1 MKIGGE
7 INYVHKREYLPS
19 GLEPLKSHF
28 VDVSPNTVLMSG
40 LAVKTCKVSA
50 DPMHKLNFILELE
63 DDKGVILLSFK
74 DREEFARLILDPSIK
89 YLEET
94 IKN

>member
-7 INYVHKREYLPS
+7 INYVHKGKYLPH
-19 GLEPLKSHF
+19 GF
-28 VDVSPNTVLMSG
+28 VRVDISTNTVLMSG
-40 LAVKTCKVSA
+40 LAVKDCKVSA
-50 DPMHKLNFILELE
+50 DPLYGLNFKLELE

-94 IKN
+94 IKI